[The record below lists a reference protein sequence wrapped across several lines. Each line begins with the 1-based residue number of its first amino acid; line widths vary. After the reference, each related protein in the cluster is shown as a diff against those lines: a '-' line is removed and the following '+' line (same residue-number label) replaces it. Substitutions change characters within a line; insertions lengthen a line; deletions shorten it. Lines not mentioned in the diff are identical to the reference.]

1 MKKLFISCAT
11 VFAILAISTPVQ
23 AEPVYGFIYKN
34 SVEAG
39 EGLSNVAASKRGSA
53 TCTSYFG
60 IVGLGSC
67 GIKDAAKAGNIRTVS
82 YYDYETKNILG
93 FKKVTVNAYGQ

>member
-1 MKKLFISCAT
+1 MKKLFISCVAML
-11 VFAILAISTPVQ
+11 AILAINAPVQ
-23 AEPVYGFIYKN
+23 AESVMGFVYKN

-39 EGLSNVAASKRGSA
+39 EGLSNVAASKKGSA
-53 TCTSYFG
+53 TCTSYLG
-60 IVGLGSC
+60 IVGVGKC

>member
-1 MKKLFISCAT
+1 MKKIITSF
-11 VFAILAISTPVQ
+11 VFLAILVAIASPVK

-34 SVEAG
+34 TTEAG
-39 EGLSNVAASKRGSA
+39 EGLSNVSYAKKGSA

-60 IVGLGSC
+60 IVGVGHC
-67 GIKDAAKAGNIRTVS
+67 GVADAAKNGKVRSVG

-93 FKKVTVNAYGQ
+93 FKRVTVNVYGQ

>member
-1 MKKLFISCAT
+1 MKKLFISCAALF
-11 VFAILAISTPVQ
+11 VFLAVNAPVK

-34 SVEAG
+34 STEAG
-39 EGLSNVAASKRGSA
+39 EGLSNVAASKKGSA

-60 IVGLGSC
+60 IVGVGSC